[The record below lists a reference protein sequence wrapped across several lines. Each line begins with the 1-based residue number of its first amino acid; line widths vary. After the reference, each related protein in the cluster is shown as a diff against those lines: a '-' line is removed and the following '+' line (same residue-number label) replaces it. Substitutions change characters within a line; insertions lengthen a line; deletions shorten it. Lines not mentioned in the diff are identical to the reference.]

1 MLVAK
6 SGQSGQKRP
15 KRPKAAKAAKAAK
28 SGQSGQKRPKWP
40 KADNTFANSDIATII
55 LFSPARSHTSSPSM
69 MMGTLYR
76 SYLLQ
81 KEKNMKYKSLL
92 PSPLGE
98 GPGMGSKNEVH
109 ATVHSTACSIAYTH
123 RCLVYLSSTFQQY
136 GMEELLIN
144 KKEKWLSASNFS
156 NISTIITYFHVCH
169 CAFTTKHTTKQ

>member
-1 MLVAK
+1 
-6 SGQSGQKRP
+6 
-15 KRPKAAKAAKAAK
+15 
-28 SGQSGQKRPKWP
+28 
-40 KADNTFANSDIATII
+40 
-55 LFSPARSHTSSPSM
+55 M

-98 GPGMGSKNEVH
+98 GPGMGSKNGVH

-144 KKEKWLSASNFS
+144 KKEKWL
-156 NISTIITYFHVCH
+156 
-169 CAFTTKHTTKQ
+169 